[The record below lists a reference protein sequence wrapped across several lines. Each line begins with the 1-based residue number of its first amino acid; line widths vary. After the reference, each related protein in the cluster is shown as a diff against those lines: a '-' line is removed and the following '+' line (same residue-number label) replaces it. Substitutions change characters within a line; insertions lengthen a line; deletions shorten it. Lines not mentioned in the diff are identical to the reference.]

1 MNQNSVSI
9 ENMADKST
17 DMLANSAQPGSL
29 SPEVSNLITSVH
41 VLVNMLKMQRV
52 SPKDSGWR

>member
-1 MNQNSVSI
+1 MNQKSVLI

-17 DMLANSAQPGSL
+17 DMLANSAQHGSL

>member
-1 MNQNSVSI
+1 MNQNSVLI

-17 DMLANSAQPGSL
+17 DMLTNSAQPGSL

-41 VLVNMLKMQRV
+41 VLVNMLKMRRV
-52 SPKDSGWR
+52 SPKDSGLR